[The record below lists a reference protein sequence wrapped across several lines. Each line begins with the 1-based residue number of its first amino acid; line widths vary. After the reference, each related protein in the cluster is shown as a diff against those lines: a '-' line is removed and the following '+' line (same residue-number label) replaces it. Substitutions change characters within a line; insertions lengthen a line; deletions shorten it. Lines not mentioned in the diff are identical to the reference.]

1 MSVCHFQCF
10 VGPRYK
16 LWGDSTMVW
25 LLGLVIICW
34 LLIWESN
41 NCDLWSTVGFWGKT
55 NFRELR
61 MFINIQEVSHWY
73 VLCWSVSRGSHLYV
87 ACWAWFLIGKKCAW
101 LSIRSLDFCGSKVEL
116 EPCNLIFTVWR
127 WPWSLDQLS
136 KRALI
141 IWFNFDLSHKCFY
154 TGHIS
159 DYPLCFVTRI
169 KMVSMSILSKD
180 QNNQKPTVWWH

>member
-87 ACWAWFLIGKKCAW
+87 ACWAFDFWLARNVLVCPFDRLIFMGQRSNWSHAIWSFDFHSLEVTLIPWSALKKGFDHMIQFWSQSQMLLHGTYKW
-101 LSIRSLDFCGSKVEL
+101 LPLVFCYQNQNGINVHFIKGSK
-116 EPCNLIFTVWR
+116 
-127 WPWSLDQLS
+127 
-136 KRALI
+136 
-141 IWFNFDLSHKCFY
+141 
-154 TGHIS
+154 
-159 DYPLCFVTRI
+159 
-169 KMVSMSILSKD
+169 
-180 QNNQKPTVWWH
+180 

>member
-1 MSVCHFQCF
+1 MMWF
-10 VGPRYK
+10 
-16 LWGDSTMVW
+16 
-25 LLGLVIICW
+25 LGLVRICW

-41 NCDLWSTVGFWGKT
+41 NCDLWSTVGLWGKT
-55 NFRELR
+55 NFWELR

-87 ACWAWFLIGKKCAW
+87 ACWAFATGIKIFDWQEMCLIVHSKLLIAWFLWVKGQIGAMQF
-101 LSIRSLDFCGSKVEL
+101 D
-116 EPCNLIFTVWR
+116 PLIFTVRR